1 MPTAFRR
8 DRSIMNGLDGLFS
21 RQNRTMRANLGQI
34 SDKIKTIKCK
44 KFDHNYAS
52 LTFASR
58 RKNRPDHGSCLR
70 NTRARLVFPLTTLV
84 RITEDKKYSHNPAL
98 QAAEEVI
105 VALNG

>member
-1 MPTAFRR
+1 
-8 DRSIMNGLDGLFS
+8 MNGLDSLFS
-21 RQNRTMRANLGQI
+21 GQIRTMRANLGQI

-70 NTRARLVFPLTTLV
+70 NTRARLVFPLTTRV
-84 RITEDKKYSHNPAL
+84 RPAEDKDKIYSHNPAL
-98 QAAEEVI
+98 QAAEEVMT
-105 VALNG
+105 ALNG